1 MVSELRGWGM
11 GARSKAFLAAV
22 GAVVAS
28 ACLAPAASGQ
38 PVNLPPVIKI
48 VVPFTPGG
56 GNDVVARLV
65 ANQLA
70 TRIKR
75 TVIVENK
82 PGAGTFIGAEYVA
95 KSPRDGSTL
104 LCVSTSLVT
113 AAATR
118 PNPSIDVTKD
128 VIPLA
133 MISEGPL
140 VIVSSLKSGI
150 RTPADLLAAARAKP
164 DGVTNGTTGLGTIAH
179 LSTELLNDSAKIQLK
194 SIPYKGGA
202 PAMNDILGGFVDVGV
217 GYSAGPLLPQVAAKK
232 MNMVA
237 VMSLEPSPAF
247 PGVPAMS
254 SVVPGFESTVWYAIW
269 APAGTPSPIVDYLN
283 RELNEVAKS
292 KELVDALAQEGSAP
306 LALTPAEAQA
316 KVLKSYAQWKDIA
329 TKKSIV
335 AE

>member
-1 MVSELRGWGM
+1 V
-11 GARSKAFLAAV
+11 AA
-22 GAVVAS
+22 ALLLSAS
-28 ACLAPAASGQ
+28 WVPWAAGQ

-56 GNDVVARLV
+56 GNDVIARLV
-65 ANQLA
+65 ASQLA

-95 KSPRDGSTL
+95 KSARDGSTL

-118 PNPSIDVTKD
+118 PNPSIDVTRD
-128 VIPLA
+128 VIPVA

-140 VIVSSLKSGI
+140 VIVSSIKSGI
-150 RTPADLLAAARAKP
+150 RTPADLMAAARAKP
-164 DGVTNGTTGLGTIAH
+164 DGITNGTTGLGTIAH
-179 LSTELLNDSAKIQLK
+179 LSTELLNDSGKIQLK

-217 GYSAGPLLPQVAAKK
+217 GYSAGPLLPQIAAQK
-232 MNMVA
+232 MNLVA
-237 VMSLEPSPAF
+237 VMSLEPSAAF

-254 SVVPGFESTVWYAIW
+254 SVIPGFESTVWYAIW
-269 APAGTPSPIVDYLN
+269 APAGTPAPIVDYLN
-283 RELNEVAKS
+283 HELNEVSKS
-292 KELVDALAQEGSAP
+292 KDIVDALSQEGSVP
-306 LALTPAEAQA
+306 LAITPAEAQT
-316 KVLKSYAQWKDIA
+316 KVRKSYAQWKDIA